1 MRGLLVFTVLWLS
14 ASLVRAEP
22 VVLAPTNLAAWAK
35 VSEDDVKTQVNQVRA
50 RCTWEVNRM
59 VVLSGGIPPGDR
71 ERLYSSCTLAAGL
84 VTYSPQQ
91 FRAAADAWNAKNPTR
106 RARG

>member
-1 MRGLLVFTVLWLS
+1 
-14 ASLVRAEP
+14 
-22 VVLAPTNLAAWAK
+22 LAPTNLAAWAK

-91 FRAAADAWNAKNPTR
+91 FRAAADAWNAKNPAR
-106 RARG
+106 RARGLEIDQ